1 MYYLIDND
9 SDLSFAQQIAI
20 ADTYCWLSQAQQQA
34 DRRTA
39 NTGHSWCVIKIESV
53 YEVEGENSSCNA

>member
-20 ADTYCWLSQAQQQA
+20 ADTFCWLSQAKQQA

-39 NTGHSWCVIKIESV
+39 NTGHRWCVIKIESV
-53 YEVEGENSSCNA
+53 YEPEAENVE

>member
-1 MYYLIDND
+1 MYYLINND

-20 ADTYCWLSQAQQQA
+20 ADTYCWLSQAKQQA

-39 NTGHSWCVIKIESV
+39 NTGDRWCVVKIEEV
-53 YEVEGENSSCNA
+53 YTTQTEEA

>member
-20 ADTYCWLSQAQQQA
+20 ADTFCWLSQAQQQA

-39 NTGHSWCVIKIESV
+39 QTGNRWCVVKIEEV
-53 YEVEGENSSCNA
+53 YTTQIEED

>member
-20 ADTYCWLSQAQQQA
+20 ADTYCWFSTAQQQA

-39 NTGHSWCVIKIESV
+39 TTGNRWVVVKIEEV
-53 YEVEGENSSCNA
+53 YAPQVSEQEA

>member
-1 MYYLIDND
+1 MYYLINND

-20 ADTYCWLSQAQQQA
+20 ADTYCWLSQAKQQA

-39 NTGHSWCVIKIESV
+39 NTGDRWAVIKIEEV
-53 YEVEGENSSCNA
+53 YATSNPEKEE

>member
-20 ADTYCWLSQAQQQA
+20 ADTYCWLSQAKQQA

-39 NTGHSWCVIKIESV
+39 NTGDRWVVVKIEEV
-53 YEVEGENSSCNA
+53 YAPQVSEQEA

>member
-1 MYYLIDND
+1 MYYLINND

-20 ADTYCWLSQAQQQA
+20 ADTYCWLSQAKQQA

-39 NTGHSWCVIKIESV
+39 NTGDRWVVVKIEEV
-53 YEVEGENSSCNA
+53 YTTSKPEKEE

>member
-1 MYYLIDND
+1 MYYLINND

-20 ADTYCWLSQAQQQA
+20 ADTYCWLSQAKQQA

-39 NTGHSWCVIKIESV
+39 NTGDRWAVIKIEEV
-53 YEVEGENSSCNA
+53 YTPQEENVE

>member
-1 MYYLIDND
+1 MYYIINND

-20 ADTYCWLSQAQQQA
+20 ADTYCWLSQAKQQA

-39 NTGHSWCVIKIESV
+39 NTGDRWVVVKIEEV
-53 YEVEGENSSCNA
+53 YAPQVSEQEA

>member
-1 MYYLIDND
+1 MYYLINND

-20 ADTYCWLSQAQQQA
+20 ADTYCWLSQAKQQA

-39 NTGHSWCVIKIESV
+39 NTGDRWVVVKIEEI
-53 YEVEGENSSCNA
+53 YAPQEENVE

>member
-1 MYYLIDND
+1 MYYLINND

-20 ADTYCWLSQAQQQA
+20 ADTYCWLSQAKQQA

-39 NTGHSWCVIKIESV
+39 NTGDRWVVVKIEEV
-53 YEVEGENSSCNA
+53 YAPQVSEQEA

>member
-20 ADTYCWLSQAQQQA
+20 ADAFCWLSQAQQQA
-34 DRRTA
+34 DRSTA
-39 NTGHSWCVIKIESV
+39 KTGHRWCVIKIEEV
-53 YEVEGENSSCNA
+53 YAPQVEEA

>member
-1 MYYLIDND
+1 MYYLINND

-20 ADTYCWLSQAQQQA
+20 ADTYCWLSQAKQQA

-39 NTGHSWCVIKIESV
+39 NTGDRWVVVKIEEI
-53 YEVEGENSSCNA
+53 YTPQEENVE

>member
-1 MYYLIDND
+1 MFYLINND

-20 ADTYCWLSQAQQQA
+20 ADTYCWLSQAKQQA

-39 NTGHSWCVIKIESV
+39 NTGDRWVVVKIEEV
-53 YEVEGENSSCNA
+53 YAPQVSEQEA

>member
-1 MYYLIDND
+1 MYYLINND

-20 ADTYCWLSQAQQQA
+20 ADTYCWLSQAKQQA

-39 NTGHSWCVIKIESV
+39 ATGDSWVVVKIEEV
-53 YEVEGENSSCNA
+53 YAPQVSEQEA

>member
-9 SDLSFAQQIAI
+9 SDLPFSKQIAI
-20 ADTYCWLSQAQQQA
+20 ADTYCWLSQAKQQA

-39 NTGHSWCVIKIESV
+39 NTGHSWVVVKIEEV
-53 YEVEGENSSCNA
+53 YAPQVSEQEA

>member
-1 MYYLIDND
+1 MYYLINND

-20 ADTYCWLSQAQQQA
+20 ADTYCWLSQAKQQA

-39 NTGHSWCVIKIESV
+39 NTGDRWVVVKIEEV
-53 YEVEGENSSCNA
+53 YAPQEENVE

>member
-20 ADTYCWLSQAQQQA
+20 ADTYCWLSQAKQQA
-34 DRRTA
+34 ERRTA
-39 NTGHSWCVIKIESV
+39 NTGDRWVVVKIEEV
-53 YEVEGENSSCNA
+53 YAPQVSEQEV

>member
-20 ADTYCWLSQAQQQA
+20 ADTFCWLSQAQQQA

-39 NTGHSWCVIKIESV
+39 KTGNRWVVVKIEEV
-53 YEVEGENSSCNA
+53 YAPQVEEA

>member
-20 ADTYCWLSQAQQQA
+20 ADTFCWLSQAQQQA

-39 NTGHSWCVIKIESV
+39 RTGHQWAVVKIEQV
-53 YEVEGENSSCNA
+53 YAPENSSCST